1 MDYWTT
7 RTGPAVTLKI
17 SGELDAV
24 TVDDL
29 RGEFDQIVAT
39 SGERVVVDLS
49 GLRLLDSM
57 GVRALISIFRRLTAE
72 GRRCEV
78 VGVQGQPSSLFELL
92 RLERLFRTE
101 ARSEVPKT

>member
-1 MDYWTT
+1 MDYCTT

-24 TVDDL
+24 TVDDI

-39 SGERVVVDLS
+39 GGDRVVVDLS
-49 GLRLLDSM
+49 GLRLMDSL
-57 GVRALISIFRRLTAE
+57 GVRALISIFRRVTAE

-78 VGVQGQPSSLFELL
+78 VGVQGQPLLLFDLL
-92 RLERLFRTE
+92 RLERLFATH
-101 ARSEVPKT
+101 